1 MTRVDPS
8 EAGRAINDEMNAAS
22 RKFRL
27 ATACLVS
34 TLAWASAVADEQ
46 SGRNQA
52 VAIVVHDGTHIDDIS
67 LDQLRRIFLAEQQ
80 FWSDRSRITLLVRA
94 PGAYEREF
102 VLERIYQMNENQF
115 RKYWIAKMFRAEV
128 PSGPRIVF
136 STNMAL
142 ELVTAIP
149 GSITF
154 MNASDIGETVKVVR
168 VDGLLPSDDGYPLK

>member
-1 MTRVDPS
+1 
-8 EAGRAINDEMNAAS
+8 MNTAS
-22 RKFRL
+22 RKLRL
-27 ATACLVS
+27 AAACLVG
-34 TLAWASAVADEQ
+34 TLAWAPAIADEP
-46 SGRNQA
+46 SARNQA
-52 VAIVVHDGTHIDDIS
+52 IAIVVHDGTHIDDVSI
-67 LDQLRRIFLAEQQ
+67 DQLRRIFLAEQQ
-80 FWSDRSRITLLVRA
+80 FWPDRSRITLLVRA

-154 MNASDIGETVKVVR
+154 MNASDVGETVKVVR
-168 VDGLLPSDDGYPLK
+168 VNGLLPSDDGYLLK

>member
-1 MTRVDPS
+1 
-8 EAGRAINDEMNAAS
+8 MNAAS

-27 ATACLVS
+27 VTACLVG

-80 FWSDRSRITLLVRA
+80 FWPDRSRITLLVRA

>member
-1 MTRVDPS
+1 
-8 EAGRAINDEMNAAS
+8 MNAAS
-22 RKFRL
+22 RKIRL
-27 ATACLVS
+27 VTACLVG

-80 FWSDRSRITLLVRA
+80 FWPDRSRITLLVRA

-154 MNASDIGETVKVVR
+154 MNASDIGETVKVLR

>member
-1 MTRVDPS
+1 
-8 EAGRAINDEMNAAS
+8 MNTAS
-22 RKFRL
+22 RKLRL
-27 ATACLVS
+27 AAACLVG
-34 TLAWASAVADEQ
+34 TLAWASAIADEP
-46 SGRNQA
+46 SARNQA
-52 VAIVVHDGTHIDDIS
+52 IAIVVHDGTHIDDIS

-154 MNASDIGETVKVVR
+154 MNASDVGETVKVVR
-168 VDGLLPSDDGYPLK
+168 VNGLLPSDDGYLLK

>member
-1 MTRVDPS
+1 
-8 EAGRAINDEMNAAS
+8 MNTVS
-22 RKFRL
+22 RKL
-27 ATACLVS
+27 LIATACLVG
-34 TLAWASAVADEQ
+34 TLAWAPAIAEEE

-52 VAIVVHDGTHIDDIS
+52 VAIVVHEATNVDDIS

-80 FWSDRSRITLLVRA
+80 FWPDRSRITLLVRA

-102 VLERIYQMNENQF
+102 VLERIYQMNENEF

-136 STNMAL
+136 SNNMAA

-154 MNASDIGETVKVVR
+154 MNAADIGDTVQVVR
-168 VDGLLPSDDGYPLK
+168 VNGLLPDDDDYPLR

>member
-1 MTRVDPS
+1 
-8 EAGRAINDEMNAAS
+8 MNAAS
-22 RKFRL
+22 RKIRL
-27 ATACLVS
+27 VTACLVG

-80 FWSDRSRITLLVRA
+80 FWPDRSRITLLVRA
-94 PGAYEREF
+94 PGAYERDF
-102 VLERIYQMNENQF
+102 VLERIYQMDENQF

>member
-1 MTRVDPS
+1 
-8 EAGRAINDEMNAAS
+8 MNTAS
-22 RKFRL
+22 RKLRL
-27 ATACLVS
+27 AAACLVG
-34 TLAWASAVADEQ
+34 TLAWASAIADEP
-46 SGRNQA
+46 SARNQA
-52 VAIVVHDGTHIDDIS
+52 IAIVVHDGTHIDDVSI
-67 LDQLRRIFLAEQQ
+67 DQLRRIFLAEQQ
-80 FWSDRSRITLLVRA
+80 FWPDRSRITLLVRA

-154 MNASDIGETVKVVR
+154 MNASDVGETVKVVR

>member
-1 MTRVDPS
+1 
-8 EAGRAINDEMNAAS
+8 MNAAS
-22 RKFRL
+22 RKIRL
-27 ATACLVS
+27 VTACLVG

-80 FWSDRSRITLLVRA
+80 FWPDRSRITLLVRA

-154 MNASDIGETVKVVR
+154 MNASDVGETVKVVR
-168 VDGLLPSDDGYPLK
+168 VNGLLPSDDGYLLK